1 MRLKG
6 LDDGFND
13 NAESRAIVIHGAS
26 YVSPA
31 FAKTQGRIGR
41 SWGCPAVRAGV
52 VPEFQAEAFKPKL
65 DRTLRLR
72 AIRRLQS
79 AKKPEPETPAPKRR
93 SKPKPKA

>member
-1 MRLKG
+1 LLLKE
-6 LDDGFND
+6 D
-13 NAESRAIVIHGAS
+13 A
-26 YVSPA
+26 
-31 FAKTQGRIGR
+31 
-41 SWGCPAVRAGV
+41 AVRAGV

-93 SKPKPKA
+93 SKPKA